1 MLAKKAKTDKK
12 GLFNRFLVK
21 LAAAFV
27 ILGCIMLVYTIEK
40 DCAEKEREITVIQ
53 GKIDSYEVENAD
65 LQRILE
71 SDDMS
76 DYIARVAI
84 EERGYA
90 YSDERRFYDTS
101 RD

>member
-1 MLAKKAKTDKK
+1 MLAKKAKIDKK

-40 DCAEKEREITVIQ
+40 DCSEKEREITVIQ

>member
-1 MLAKKAKTDKK
+1 MKIVSEIESGKALSKDVHKAAVSSGDAAK
-12 GLFNRFLVK
+12 
-21 LAAAFV
+21 
-27 ILGCIMLVYTIEK
+27 
-40 DCAEKEREITVIQ
+40 KEREITVIQ

>member
-12 GLFNRFLVK
+12 GLFNRFLGN

-27 ILGCIMLVYTIEK
+27 ILGRIMLVYTNEK
-40 DCAEKEREITVIQ
+40 DCSEKEREVTVIQ

-65 LQRILE
+65 LQRILD

>member
-1 MLAKKAKTDKK
+1 MLAKKAKPEKK

-21 LAAAFV
+21 IAAVVVAAV
-27 ILGCIMLVYTIEK
+27 CIMLVYRNEK
-40 DCAEKEREITVIQ
+40 DCSEKERELTVVQ

-65 LQRILE
+65 IQRILD

-76 DYIARVAI
+76 DYIARVAV